1 MILVVILISA
11 LATGILYKLGAIYID
26 AALRPEEEEELQCN
40 SREERAETEW
50 DDADIPLQTIKV
62 N

>member
-26 AALRPEEEEELQCN
+26 AALRPEEEELQCN